1 MALSTLSTPD
11 PRSLR
16 SRLLS
21 LSQAQR
27 AAAIEALAPEHA
39 LALRHCWQLW
49 ARDDQLPP
57 SGDWRIWLALAGRGW
72 GKTRTGAETV
82 HHWARTVRKAR
93 IAVVGRTFRD
103 ARGVMVEGESGILAT
118 ALPGEVEWSPGK
130 GELRWTRTGSL
141 ATIYTADRPDQ
152 LRGPQH
158 HYAWGDEV
166 AAWRTVGEYHAL
178 DQLLYGLRLGV
189 SPRVVLTTT
198 PRATP
203 ELRDLMRRDGVHVTR
218 GRTRDNASNL
228 APGIVAAL
236 EARYAGTRLGRQE
249 LDAEVL
255 DDVEGALWRMATIEA
270 CRVDVVPCDLRR
282 VVVAV
287 DPATTS
293 GEESDETGVI
303 VVGLGTDDRCYV
315 LADLSGRY
323 SVAEW
328 PQVVV
333 SAYRQHAADAV
344 VVEVNQGGDM
354 VSATLRTVDPRL
366 SIREVRASRGKATRA
381 EPVSS
386 LYLQGR
392 VAHVGEPQ
400 VLARLEDQLTTW
412 VPGRKSPDRLDA
424 LVWGV
429 TDLALGEQ
437 AGDWGD
443 PVTRDDR
450 WAMADLTSGARRAW

>member
-1 MALSTLSTPD
+1 M
-11 PRSLR
+11 
-16 SRLLS
+16 
-21 LSQAQR
+21 
-27 AAAIEALAPEHA
+27 
-39 LALRHCWQLW
+39 
-49 ARDDQLPP
+49 
-57 SGDWRIWLALAGRGW
+57 
-72 GKTRTGAETV
+72 
-82 HHWARTVRKAR
+82 HHWARTTRGAR
-93 IAVVGRTFRD
+93 IAIVGRTLRD

-118 ALPGEVEWSPGK
+118 ALHGEVEWSPGK
-130 GELRWTRTGSL
+130 GELRWRRSGAL

-228 APGIVAAL
+228 APGVVAAL

-255 DDVEGALWRMATIEA
+255 DDVEGALWTMATIEA
-270 CRVDVVPCDLRR
+270 SRVDVVPCDLRR

-293 GEESDETGVI
+293 GEDSDETGI
-303 VVGLGTDDRCYV
+303 VVVGEGVDGAAYV
-315 LADLSGRY
+315 LEDLSGRHHV
-323 SVAEW
+323 SEW
-328 PQVVV
+328 PRIVV
-333 SAYRQHAADAV
+333 SAYDRHSADAV

-354 VSATLRTVDPRL
+354 VSATLRAVAPRL

-381 EPVSS
+381 EPVAS
-386 LYLQGR
+386 LYLQSR
-392 VAHVGEPQ
+392 VRHVGEP
-400 VLARLEDQLTTW
+400 LTRLEDQLTTW
-412 VPGRKSPDRLDA
+412 VPGRGSPDRLDA
-424 LVWGV
+424 LVW
-429 TDLALGEQ
+429 AL
-437 AGDWGD
+437 
-443 PVTRDDR
+443 THLMLDDR
-450 WAMADLTSGARRAW
+450 QGEWSDVAIPEHTGYTMADLTSGTRRAW